1 MQQVSVA
8 VRVLLSA
15 ATLTACDELCICKAA
30 DLARF
35 TYSHEC
41 RAQLPPGSHC
51 RLAKPSHTG
60 SNWASGVGRRVHS
73 PHTVGPLEYTYPD
86 NTYSPA
92 SRVPVRVRN

>member
-51 RLAKPSHTG
+51 RPNPKPNPG
-60 SNWASGVGRRVHS
+60 
-73 PHTVGPLEYTYPD
+73 Y
-86 NTYSPA
+86 
-92 SRVPVRVRN
+92 